1 MVHSMASP
9 GKRSPGSTS
18 SGAARHPIAL
28 ALAACVL
35 LPPAAAWASK
45 SGDDALRL
53 ELGGSFRTVAALLD
67 NYDEPLLF
75 GEGNGVDGLS
85 ASVLRLTARGGAA
98 GVVDFEA
105 HLVQEAVF
113 MTARTRGET
122 AVSTAVAGATAR
134 YRALRL
140 SRRWVEEDDVSASLF
155 LDRLACKVPWGRADV
170 TLGRQAVNFS
180 QAWFW
185 NPLDVFLPFDPAAF
199 DRSYKPGVDA
209 LRADVALGPFSSFS
223 LVAAAGNKLDL
234 AAGENGLR
242 LAKRDFSDEPWYG
255 SALVAR
261 GRSTISHWDVS
272 LQGGKVYGGW
282 QVGGGFSGEAG
293 PLGLRGEATYFFA
306 DGGERFRLPDPDS
319 TTGFREAALVAD
331 HGTFVI
337 GVDHRFESSLYLG
350 AEYFFNGAGDED
362 DPAVA
367 LARAALGETTNIGEH
382 YLGVVASYEIG
393 PLLSGRL
400 SWIHSFSDGSDLVSP
415 VFTWSVADE
424 AECVFGAVLG
434 RGARPK
440 RDTVTG
446 RLEPGSEFGSSPGR
460 YFSEVIFY
468 F

>member
-1 MVHSMASP
+1 MKGWATRRP
-9 GKRSPGSTS
+9 L
-18 SGAARHPIAL
+18 AL

-35 LPPAAAWASK
+35 LSPSAARAS
-45 SGDDALRL
+45 SRSEGDTLRL
-53 ELGGSFRTVAALLD
+53 DLGGSFRTVAAFLD

-98 GVVDFEA
+98 GVFDFEV
-105 HLVQEAVF
+105 HLVQEASF
-113 MTARTRGET
+113 TTARTRGET
-122 AVSTAVAGATAR
+122 AGSTAVAGATAR

-140 SRRWVEEDDVSASLF
+140 SRRWVEEDDVSAILF
-155 LDRLACKVPWGRADV
+155 LDRLAGKVSWGRADV

-209 LRADVALGPFSSFS
+209 LRADIALGPFSSFS

-234 AAGENGLR
+234 AAGKSGLR
-242 LAKRDFSDEPWYG
+242 VAKRDFSDEPWYG

-261 GRSTISHWDVS
+261 GRTTISHWDVS

-282 QVGGGFSGEAG
+282 QAGGGFSGEAG
-293 PLGLRGEATYFFA
+293 PLGLRGEATYLFA
-306 DGGERFRLPDPDS
+306 DGGGQFPLPDPDS
-319 TTGFREAALVAD
+319 TTGLREAALVAD
-331 HGTFVI
+331 HGTVVI

-350 AEYFFNGAGDED
+350 AEYFFNGAGDEN
-362 DPAVA
+362 DPTVA
-367 LARAALGETTNIGEH
+367 LARVALGETTNIGEH
-382 YLGVVASYEIG
+382 YLGAVASYEIG

-400 SWIHSFSDGSDLVSP
+400 SWIHSFSDGSDLISP

-434 RGARPK
+434 LGARPK
-440 RDTVTG
+440 RDAETG
-446 RLEPGSEFGSSPGR
+446 RLAPGSEFGSAPGR
-460 YFSEVIFY
+460 YFAEIVFY